1 MNKTDKEVTIST
13 YVVISSW
20 QKLPKQP
27 ENSSNFVEHKKAEV
41 LMLQLS
47 CKLLKYKT

>member
-13 YVVISSW
+13 DVVISSW

-27 ENSSNFVEHKKAEV
+27 ENSSNFVEHQKAEV
-41 LMLQLS
+41 LTLQQIY
-47 CKLLKYKT
+47 KLLIFNN

>member
-13 YVVISSW
+13 DVVIRSW

-27 ENSSNFVEHKKAEV
+27 KNSPNLVEHKKAEV
-41 LMLQLS
+41 LILQQINN
-47 CKLLKYKT
+47 LLILNN